1 MFKQETKLSVKK
13 YDLGLKACT
22 ILLSRLLK
30 NVKVACRLFL
40 HQFLVSKKICPQKYI
55 SIHNFKR
62 NYNKF
67 TKFQAL
73 FYKKKYFPDKKI
85 SGGKG
90 ASGGACH
97 VVAGGER
104 RRDSVFC
111 CCGPIQ
117 LSQYTYLYTVANQ
130 RNNFSNKYGSN
141 FIQHLKHKD
150 VASPIFF

>member
-13 YDLGLKACT
+13 YDIGLKACT
-22 ILLSRLLK
+22 ILLSRLPK

-73 FYKKKYFPDKKI
+73 FYKKNIFRTKRLAAAK
-85 SGGKG
+85 
-90 ASGGACH
+90 AQVAELVMWWLVVSGGATRYFV
-97 VVAGGER
+97 VVALSS
-104 RRDSVFC
+104 SVS
-111 CCGPIQ
+111 IHTYTLQ
-117 LSQYTYLYTVANQ
+117 LISGTILATNMAATS
-130 RNNFSNKYGSN
+130 FS
-141 FIQHLKHKD
+141 I
-150 VASPIFF
+150 